1 MKNLLFVLC
10 VCFSCGE
17 EEVKPDCTPLKSTME
32 LAAIALFE
40 VERSNPFNYGAE
52 PTKAEVDAYE
62 LQYEKFFDA
71 YTQAVTD
78 FHNCKHSN

>member
-1 MKNLLFVLC
+1 
-10 VCFSCGE
+10 
-17 EEVKPDCTPLKSTME
+17 ME